1 MPADG
6 KTVAL
11 FEMGDD
17 GHIHRMIPVI
27 QELAARGAV
36 PHVFTAAPFREAVEG
51 AGGRFHDLF
60 DGRSVDEADPETM
73 PPACRYVSFAGC
85 YAEDICRELRE
96 IQPSLIVYDTFAYI
110 ARAAAQIMDLPY
122 VNVCAGHNVSLA
134 NIDELLGVLGE
145 HVSISPACDR
155 WIEVLRER
163 HGLEETSPWSWID
176 AQSEHLNLYCEPEQY
191 LDAANRE
198 VFEPIEFFGSLREDT
213 DAPPAPGESAFNGS
227 GPRVYVSF
235 GTFVWRL
242 FPDQALAAQRVL
254 SEALAE
260 RDGSALLSLGR
271 RPLPEE
277 VRRELE
283 APNVVLA
290 DYVDQRRLLPEA
302 DAFVTHHGLNST
314 HEAVWAGV
322 PMISYPFFWDEP
334 SLAARC
340 AELGTA
346 IPLVSGLL
354 EPLTKQDV
362 HDALDRV
369 ASEGEAM
376 RSALA
381 TAREWEAQVIAE
393 RPAVVDRMLALA

>member
-1 MPADG
+1 
-6 KTVAL
+6 
-11 FEMGDD
+11 
-17 GHIHRMIPVI
+17 
-27 QELAARGAV
+27 
-36 PHVFTAAPFREAVEG
+36 
-51 AGGRFHDLF
+51 
-60 DGRSVDEADPETM
+60 M

-85 YAEDICRELRE
+85 YAEDVCRELRE
-96 IQPSLIVYDTFAYI
+96 ISPSLIVYDTFAYI
-110 ARAAAQIMDLPY
+110 GRVAAQILDLPH

-145 HVSISPACDR
+145 HVAISPACDR
-155 WIEVLRER
+155 WVDELRER
-163 HGLEETSPWSWID
+163 HGLEEASPWSWIGT
-176 AQSEHLNLYCEPEQY
+176 QSEHLNLYCEPEQY
-191 LDAANRE
+191 LDPAYRE
-198 VFEPIEFFGSLREDT
+198 VFEPIAFFGSLHKDRDITPEPT
-213 DAPPAPGESAFNGS
+213 GGPAFNGS

-260 RDGSALLSLGR
+260 RDGSALMSLGR

-277 VRRELE
+277 VRRELA

-290 DYVDQRRLLPEA
+290 DYVDQRRVLAET

-322 PMISYPFFWDEP
+322 PMISYPVFWDEP
-334 SLAARC
+334 ALAARC
-340 AELGTA
+340 AEFGTA
-346 IPLVSGLL
+346 VPLAAATL
-354 EPLTKQDV
+354 EPLDKQDV

-369 ASEGEAM
+369 ASEAESM

>member
-1 MPADG
+1 
-6 KTVAL
+6 
-11 FEMGDD
+11 MGDD
-17 GHIHRMIPVI
+17 GHIHRMIPVV

-36 PHVFTAAPFREAVEG
+36 PHVFTAAPFREAVER

-85 YAEDICRELRE
+85 YAEDVCRELQE
-96 IQPSLIVYDTFAYI
+96 IRPSLIVYDTFAYI
-110 ARAAAQIMDLPY
+110 ARAAAQIMDLPH

-134 NIDELLGVLGE
+134 SLDELLGVLGE
-145 HVSISPACDR
+145 HVAVSPICDR
-155 WIEVLRER
+155 WVDVLRER
-163 HGLEETSPWSWID
+163 HGLEDASPWSWM
-176 AQSEHLNLYCEPEQY
+176 ATQSEHLNLYCEPEHY
-191 LDAANRE
+191 LDPANRE
-198 VFEPIEFFGSLREDT
+198 TFEPIAFFGSLHRDI
-213 DAPPAPGESAFNGS
+213 DASPDAAGKPHFNGS

-242 FPDQALAAQRVL
+242 FADEALAAQRVL

-271 RPLPEE
+271 RPLTPE

-290 DYVDQRRLLPEA
+290 DYVDQRRVLDEA

-314 HEAVWAGV
+314 HEAVWKGV
-322 PMISYPFFWDEP
+322 PMISYPFFWDQP
-334 SLAARC
+334 LLAHKC
-340 AELGTA
+340 AELDTA
-346 IPLVSGLL
+346 VPLVSAPLD
-354 EPLTKQDV
+354 PLTKQDV

-369 ASEGEAM
+369 ASEDETM
-376 RSALA
+376 RAALA